1 MERQPD
7 NYYVER
13 IRKGETECFAPL
25 LERYGTQIFSLIVR
39 IAGNRE
45 DAEELTQDVFLKVYR
60 SLETFRGESS
70 FSTWLYRIAYNLA
83 VSATR
88 KRTNETL
95 AIDEAMI
102 ENIADEAE
110 DDFSSE
116 EADAKRTEYLN
127 VALDRLP
134 PGEKAMILLFYR
146 NGKSM
151 EEIAGITGLT
161 ETNVKTKIFR
171 IRKKLYVLIKE
182 MESNKYENGR

>member
-1 MERQPD
+1 MKRQPD

-25 LERYGTQIFSLIVR
+25 LERYGKQVFSLIVKM
-39 IAGNRE
+39 AGNRE

-60 SLETFRGESS
+60 SLDSFREESS
-70 FSTWLYRIAYNLA
+70 FSTWLYRIAYNMA
-83 VSATR
+83 VSAAR
-88 KRTNETL
+88 KKTNETL

-102 ENIADEAE
+102 ENIADETD
-110 DDFSSE
+110 DDFSQE
-116 EADAKRTEYLN
+116 EIHSARIEYLN

-146 NGKSM
+146 QGMSM
-151 EEIAGITGLT
+151 EEIARITGLT

-171 IRKKLYVLIKE
+171 IRKKLYILIKE
-182 MESNKYENGR
+182 MESNKYENGK